1 YVYESRELII
11 NADGGVSGVFDEL
24 AAADGVFL
32 EGSIDYEPS
41 QVWLD
46 ITRLDVTAAAQ
57 SMALSSAAVASAARV
72 ENAFRRIDT
81 GTAFTGPGTADAF
94 VRGAGALQGTPTAAA
109 AERSLASLSGELHGA
124 DTAFAMM
131 AIEGSRHALES
142 RLDDLGTGSLAG
154 AWADRLDGQ
163 RSMWSHTRLDANGW
177 MLGQDYRFGPQLT
190 VGAAFGQTDGI
201 AANDLRGDR
210 ERNRQLEAQ
219 GYAAW
224 SNGGNY

>member
-1 YVYESRELII
+1 EL
-11 NADGGVSGVFDEL
+11 DR
-24 AAADGVFL
+24 
-32 EGSIDYEPS
+32 
-41 QVWLD
+41 
-46 ITRLDVTAAAQ
+46 T
-57 SMALSSAAVASAARV
+57 LS
-72 ENAFRRIDT
+72 
-81 GTAFTGPGTADAF
+81 
-94 VRGAGALQGTPTAAA
+94 
-109 AERSLASLSGELHGA
+109 SLSGELHGA

-142 RLDDLGTGSLAG
+142 RLDELGDRAHAG
-154 AWADRLDGQ
+154 TWTDRLGDQ
-163 RSMWSHTRLDANGW
+163 RSMGPHTRLDANGW

-224 SNGGNY
+224 SN